1 MPSFLNRRAMR
12 RPKRMCQSRLMYLWY
27 GLAAFLLLAST
38 SANAIPAY
46 ARQTGS
52 ACADCHAGAYGAG
65 SNGPELTPYGMRF
78 KLNGYTDTDGNGIKI
93 PVAGQLTGTR
103 AVPAQGQS
111 TTELSEADL
120 YLAGRI
126 TDQIGGYVKVQ
137 SDNVGDNKFS
147 TQLSDVDLR
156 FVAKDLK
163 LGEREATI
171 GVTVNNNPGFQDP
184 VAALPAATQ
193 NGPPTV
199 SGSLLNP
206 SSSNT
211 LAHRVI
217 GASVYG
223 VYDSNWY
230 GEIGTYTSM
239 PTSVQDHLG
248 YSLGGDPGKLG
259 DTGYFSFNYMKDLK
273 SQFFSA
279 GVVALTTK
287 RQLPRIGPN
296 EDITDLGYDLTYQYL
311 GNRDNIVQLA
321 YINIL
326 EQRRYA
332 SVPVSPVIP
341 GLTAQARGVVHDQ
354 TASVSYTFKQ
364 SYGVTFSHLVSTGTH
379 DVVRYVPY
387 GEPDTAS
394 NSFSVFWTPFGRDD
408 SWTTIANIK
417 LAASWFRF
425 TKFNG
430 SATNVF
436 GVPFGAPVTNARDLD
451 EFLLSASAAF

>member
-1 MPSFLNRRAMR
+1 MPSFLNRRGVR
-12 RPKRMCQSRLMYLWY
+12 RPKRMRRSTLTYLLC
-27 GLAAFLLLAST
+27 GLGALLLLAST
-38 SANAIPAY
+38 AANAIPAY

-52 ACADCHAGAYGAG
+52 ACADCHAGSYGAT

-78 KLNGYTDTDGNGIKI
+78 KLNGYTDTDGNGFKI
-93 PVAGQLTGTR
+93 PVAGQIVGTR

-111 TTELSEADL
+111 TTDLSEADL

-126 TDQIGGYVKVQ
+126 SDQVGGYVKIT
-137 SDNVGDNKFS
+137 SDNGGDNKFI

-156 FVAKDLK
+156 FVLKDLK
-163 LGEREATI
+163 LGSKDATF

-223 VYDSNWY
+223 VYDSDWY

-239 PTSVQDHLG
+239 PISVQDHLG
-248 YSLGGDPGKLG
+248 YSLGGDPGKLSN
-259 DTGYFSFNYMKDLK
+259 TGYFSFNYMKDLK

-279 GVVALTTK
+279 GVVALTTD
-287 RQLPRIGPN
+287 RQLPRTGPS
-296 EDITDLGYDLTYQYL
+296 EGVTDLGYDLTYQYL

-321 YINIL
+321 YVNIL

-332 SVPVSPVIP
+332 TVPVSPVVP
-341 GLTAQARGVVHDQ
+341 GLTALQDGVVHDQ
-354 TASVSYTFKQ
+354 SASVTYTFKQ

-394 NSFSVFWTPFGRDD
+394 NSYSVFWAPFGKDD
-408 SWTTIANIK
+408 SWTSIANLK
-417 LAASWFRF
+417 FTASWFRF

-436 GVPFGAPVTNARDLD
+436 GVPIGAPVTNARDLD

>member
-12 RPKRMCQSRLMYLWY
+12 RPKRMRRSKLAYLWY
-27 GLAAFLLLAST
+27 GLAALLLFVST

-46 ARQTGS
+46 ARQTGA

-65 SNGPELTPYGMRF
+65 ANGPGLTPYGMRF
-78 KLNGYTDTDGNGIKI
+78 KLNGYTDTDGNGVKI
-93 PVAGQLTGTR
+93 PVAGQLVGTR

-120 YLAGRI
+120 YLAGRV
-126 TDQIGGYVKVQ
+126 TDQIGGYVKIQ
-137 SDNVGDNKFS
+137 TDNVGNNKYT

-163 LGEREATI
+163 LGNKEATF

-184 VAALPAATQ
+184 VAALPAASQ
-193 NGPPTV
+193 DGPPTV

-211 LAHRVI
+211 LSHRVI

-223 VYDSNWY
+223 LYDSDWY

-248 YSLGGDPGKLG
+248 YSIGGDPGKLS
-259 DTGYFSFNYMKDLK
+259 DTGYFSFAYMKDLK

-287 RQLPRIGPN
+287 RQLPRTGPN
-296 EDITDLGYDLTYQYL
+296 EDLTDLGYDLTYQYL

-321 YINIL
+321 YFNIL

-332 SVPVSPVIP
+332 SVPVSPSIP
-341 GLTAQARGVVHDQ
+341 GLTAGERGIVHDQ

-364 SYGVTFSHLVSTGTH
+364 SYGVTFAHMASTGTH
-379 DVVRYVPY
+379 DVVRFVPY
-387 GEPDTAS
+387 GDPDTIS
-394 NSFSVFWTPFGRDD
+394 NSFSVFWTPFGKDD

-417 LAASWFRF
+417 IAATWFRF

-430 SATNVF
+430 SVTNVF
-436 GVPFGAPVTNARDLD
+436 GVPLGAPITNARDLD